1 MLHHAS
7 FAVDEPAMVAEIL
20 TGMLGATAIRAP
32 APPFPAGSW
41 FVCFGDEAGS
51 FLEVLPRGHVLDPDA
66 RFGSRPEAGAPRL
79 TAAHVLVGTPLSADA
94 VMRMAGHVGW
104 KAEVA
109 DTRLFR
115 VVKVWVENAVLLE
128 LLLPEMAESY
138 RRTFDAVGVADLDRR
153 LRRLEAGEAS

>member
-7 FAVDEPAMVAEIL
+7 FAVDDPAVVAGVL
-20 TGMLGATAIRAP
+20 AGLLGATLVRAP
-32 APPFPAGSW
+32 VPPFPEGAW

-51 FLEVLPRGHVLDPDA
+51 YLEVLPRGHVFDPDA
-66 RFGSRPEAGAPRL
+66 RGPRPDADAPRL
-79 TAAHVLVGTPLSADA
+79 TAAHLLVSTPLATEQ
-94 VMRMAGHVGW
+94 VMRMAERAGW

-128 LLLPEMAESY
+128 LLPPEMAPAY
-138 RRTFDAVGVADLDRR
+138 RRTFDAMGVADLDRR
-153 LRRLEAGEAS
+153 LRRLEAGEAP